1 MTISWVT
8 PELILNTLAV
18 IWGLI
23 VLTVAATALMH
34 GLRVLRKRGYALHD
48 QRARPLVARFALAD
62 ETDEP
67 DPALRET
74 LRQARGSFGARVDQR
89 LATVLESVRGE
100 SRDRLAALLVER
112 GHADR
117 LRRRARSR
125 RTVVRAGALRRLGK
139 LGLPEDAE
147 TVRAGTSSSR
157 PIVQSVA
164 ARALASYPSAES
176 VQAVLALLRGTGE
189 VPTLVT
195 VSALIGMGGRDG
207 ESLQSIRDG
216 LEDSSPRVR
225 AACAQALGELTST
238 ADADRI
244 GRLLTT
250 DPTPG
255 VQLAAASA
263 LERIG
268 RSSSVPALLHGAR
281 SAWGPV
287 RLHSAQ
293 ALLALPAEVRGDAL
307 AELARTADPLLA
319 TVLQAHLDPT
329 GS

>member
-18 IWGLI
+18 LWGLI
-23 VLTVAATALMH
+23 ALTVVATALMH
-34 GLRVLRKRGYALHD
+34 GLRVLRGRRLARFD
-48 QRARPLVARFALAD
+48 QQARPLVTRFALVEEAD
-62 ETDEP
+62 DV

-74 LRQARGSFGARVDQR
+74 LRQARGAFGERVDQR
-89 LATVLESVRGE
+89 LATLLESVRGE
-100 SRDRLAALLVER
+100 ARDQLASLLVER
-112 GHADR
+112 GYADR

-139 LGLPEDAE
+139 LGLPEDEE
-147 TVRAGTSSSR
+147 TVRAGTTSSR

-164 ARALASYPSAES
+164 ARALIAYPSATS
-176 VQAVLALLRGTGE
+176 VRAVLALLHGTGE

-195 VSALIGMGGRDG
+195 VSSLIGMGRQDDVA
-207 ESLQSIRDG
+207 LQAIRDG

-244 GRLLTT
+244 GHLLTT

-268 RSSSVPALLHGAR
+268 RSSSVSALLHGAR

-293 ALLALPAEVRGDAL
+293 ALLALPAEVRGEAV

-319 TVLQAHLDPT
+319 PVLQAHPDPT
-329 GS
+329 RS